1 LCGGI
6 WTVCGFSAKFL
17 HTGVA
22 LPLLIRNPMSTSPSG
37 SPPILVVEDDR
48 HALSGYLEFLATAGF
63 DPTGV
68 PDAQRALPLALED
81 PPDVLV
87 TDITLPGMSGFEL
100 AAALRSDVRTRNV
113 PIIGITAHWTPEVR
127 TRATDLRMHAM
138 LLKPC
143 TPAHLLA
150 ELERVLSARRAA
162 RSDALDS

>member
-1 LCGGI
+1 
-6 WTVCGFSAKFL
+6 
-17 HTGVA
+17 
-22 LPLLIRNPMSTSPSG
+22 MSTSPTG
-37 SPPILVVEDDR
+37 APPILVVEDDH

-68 PDAQRALPLALED
+68 SDAQRALPLALRH
-81 PPDVLV
+81 PPEVLV

-100 AAALRSDVRTRNV
+100 AAALRCDLRTRNV

-143 TPAHLLA
+143 TPSHLLA
-150 ELERVLSARRAA
+150 ERERVLASRRAA
-162 RSDALDS
+162 RSEALDS